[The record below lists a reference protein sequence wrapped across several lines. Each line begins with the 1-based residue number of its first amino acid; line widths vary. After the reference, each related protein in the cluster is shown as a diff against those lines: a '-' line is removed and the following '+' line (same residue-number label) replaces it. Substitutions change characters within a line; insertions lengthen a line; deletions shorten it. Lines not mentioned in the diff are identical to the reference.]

1 MAFLIPSPNNLNF
14 PFKTRVTTLAME
26 KYEELLVSIRKVIRA
41 IDLHSKQLNK
51 SSGLTGPQLLI
62 MQEIAR
68 VKGIT
73 ASAVAKEINLS
84 AATVTNILDR
94 LESRD
99 LIERVRS
106 NEDKRRVSLFLTN
119 KGKTSLID
127 APQPLQEHFIQNFC
141 ALEQWEQSLLL
152 SSMQRIASM
161 MDATDLD
168 AAPVLEIAP
177 MTVSSEGEN
186 KN

>member
-1 MAFLIPSPNNLNF
+1 
-14 PFKTRVTTLAME
+14 ME

-68 VKGIT
+68 VKGVT
-73 ASAVAKEINLS
+73 ASQIAKSINLS

-94 LESRD
+94 LENKG
-99 LIERVRS
+99 LINRVRS
-106 NEDKRRVSLFLTN
+106 TEDKRRVGLFLSEEGRN
-119 KGKTSLID
+119 SLID

-141 ALEQWEQSLLL
+141 SLEDWEQSLLL
-152 SSMQRIASM
+152 SSMQRIATM
-161 MDATDLD
+161 MDANELD
-168 AAPVLEIAP
+168 AAPVLEIDP
-177 MTVSSEGEN
+177 MHMSTEKSTEE
-186 KN
+186 